1 MKKIGVISDTHYP
14 RRRKSLPEELLR
26 GLQGVDL
33 ILHAGD
39 LTDEE
44 MLWLLEEIAPVTAVA
59 GNCDGWDLA
68 EHLGEKK
75 IITVER
81 VKIGLTHGYT
91 GQGRTTL
98 ERAFSQ
104 FAGEGIDC
112 LVFGH
117 SHQPYN
123 SYHQGLLFFNP
134 GSPTDKRSCPDYS
147 YGILEVNGKNIKGY
161 HYYF

>member
-1 MKKIGVISDTHYP
+1 MKRIGVVSDTHYP
-14 RRRKSLPEELLR
+14 RRRKSLPEELFQ
-26 GLQGVDL
+26 GLQGVEL

-59 GNCDGWDLA
+59 GNCDDWELA
-68 EHLGEKK
+68 EHLGDKK

-81 VKIGLTHGYT
+81 VKIGLTHGYS
-91 GQGRTTL
+91 GQGRTTM

-104 FAGEGIDC
+104 FVGEGIDC
-112 LVFGH
+112 LIFGH

-123 SYHQGLLFFNP
+123 CCHHGLLFFNP

-147 YGILEVNGKNIKGY
+147 YGILEVDDKSVKGY